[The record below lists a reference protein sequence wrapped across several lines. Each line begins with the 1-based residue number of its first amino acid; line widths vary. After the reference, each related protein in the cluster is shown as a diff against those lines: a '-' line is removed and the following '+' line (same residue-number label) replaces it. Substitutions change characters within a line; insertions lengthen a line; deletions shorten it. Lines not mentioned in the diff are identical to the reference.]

1 MASESVSAWPPS
13 ASTIAATA
21 LALAATATVL
31 AAAANRSA
39 WPGGVLS
46 SPRKTVRAEDMEG
59 LVYREGLFPG
69 ARDVE
74 TPVSLL
80 FFLPFLLSPFMIPLP
95 FVSFLFCFPPLLHRG
110 VTGTKRERKG
120 WRGREG
126 RRLVEAHKENK
137 SKKD

>member
-80 FFLPFLLSPFMIPLP
+80 FFSSLPSFSLHDPASLCFL
-95 FVSFLFCFPPLLHRG
+95 SFLFPPPSPSRSDG
-110 VTGTKRERKG
+110 DKERE
-120 WRGREG
+120 EG
-126 RRLVEAHKENK
+126 MEG
-137 SKKD
+137 